1 MSKTVDERVVSMQ
14 FDNAQFEKNVS
25 TSMSTLD
32 KLKKS
37 LRLEGASKGLE
48 NINSATKNFDVSP
61 MSNGIESVKA
71 KFSALDVVA
80 VTALANITNSAINA
94 GKNIVA
100 ALTINPVKD
109 GFTEYETQ
117 MNAVQT
123 ILANT
128 QKEGTDVKI
137 VNKALDELNHYADK
151 TIYNFTEMTRN
162 IGTFTA
168 AGVKLD
174 TSVSAIK
181 GIANLAA
188 VSGSSS
194 QQASTAMYQLSQ
206 AIASGTVKLMDWNSV
221 VNAGMGGQVFQD
233 ALVRTSE
240 HLKTGAKSAIDAS
253 GSFRESLKTGWLTTE
268 VLTQTLDQFAT
279 AADTQEEYEA
289 AVKKFVD
296 QGYTQE
302 EAKQMADMAKT
313 AGEAATK
320 VKTFSQLI
328 DTLKEALGSGW
339 TETWRLIIGDFEE
352 AKELWT
358 GVSDVLGGFINKMS
372 DARNKLLE
380 SALGKGFSGLSEKL
394 SKIIEPAK
402 NVSEAIDKTIGTISD
417 LGDIVDNVIIG
428 KFGNG
433 KERFDALTKAGENYY
448 RVQNKVNEKL
458 GNSFRYTEEQIAAQD
473 KLLGSQEKTTEVI
486 KEETKETAKL
496 TTAQRQRLASLAR
509 LSDEQLRTKGYTED
523 QIAAFQELRN
533 TADKLGLSVE
543 DFVFQMDQINGRWLL
558 INSFK
563 NIGQSI
569 IKIFQSIG
577 QAWRETFEP
586 MSADTLFNII
596 AGFHKFTESIKLTD
610 EGADKLKRTFKGLFA
625 ILDIITTIVGSGFKM
640 AFKVLSTVLSVF
652 HLDILDVTA
661 AIGDVLVAFDKWLFE
676 NGAFAKSIEYI
687 AKTIAS
693 GIKAIKA
700 WIDAFTKLPEV
711 QKAIE
716 NFKKKLLELKEIGSN
731 SIAGL
736 RNGLLDGLQS
746 IPNILIEI
754 GERILTA
761 IKGVLGIHSPS
772 TKMHEVGTNIID
784 GLINGIKDGAGKL
797 WEILTGIGNTIID
810 VFKSFDWSKIFAGAV
825 SIVLLSMTKKLIG
838 ILDAL
843 TAPFEGFG
851 SMMMGLGEIFDRSA
865 KPIAKVIK
873 NFAKIEKSFSKV
885 LNGIAFSIKAKAI
898 KDIAVAIA
906 ILAGSLFLLSQLDY
920 GKLWS
925 AVGAISA
932 LSVVLGILSYAIGQ
946 MNSIEKGDF
955 TTAKLSLMLIS
966 MGAAILLISVA
977 VKKIADLTP
986 DQAKQ
991 GFLGLAGIVAA
1002 MGLVFLAFGK
1012 FVDGKQA
1019 LSIDKAGKMMTK
1031 MASALLLMVVVIK
1044 LVSTLDW
1051 SEMGKGAVFI
1061 TGFVA
1066 EMALVFAA
1074 FGKLTSGKTAQSI
1087 SQVGSMMIKM
1097 SVALLL
1103 MVGVCKLVSTLSVG
1117 EMIKGGIF
1125 AAAFAEFVKL
1135 LLKVTQIDKNHKIA
1149 KLGTMLL
1156 SISTALLLMVGVCK
1170 LAGMLSISEIAKGAA
1185 FVGGFL
1191 VLVRALVKITTMDK
1205 GKETAKVAATLL
1217 AMSVAISIM
1226 AGVCILLGLINLVD
1240 LAKGIV
1246 AVGLLSVFITKMI
1259 EATKGANDVK
1269 GNLIV
1274 LTVAIGVLATA
1285 VVALSFIKP
1294 AKLAGATVAL
1304 GILMGMFALM
1314 AKASGTIDKAMG
1326 SLIVMTTLVA
1336 LLAGV
1341 LYGLSQL
1348 PIEKTLGVAASLS
1361 MLILSLS
1368 TACVLLGV
1376 AGKLRSGA
1384 FSGIAALATLIVAV
1398 GGLMVGI
1405 GALVTQF
1412 PKLEEFLNKGIPML
1426 EKIGYALGS
1435 FFGNIIGG
1443 FSEGMTSGLPGI
1455 GENLSAF
1462 MNNAKDF
1469 FDGIKM
1475 VDEDSVNGVKNIAKI
1490 MLALTGSEFLNAI
1503 SSIFG
1508 KNAIS
1513 DIGAKLSEFGDA
1525 IVKFSRKVTGN
1536 IDSEAVEAAANAGLM
1551 ISKLY
1556 GSLPKTGGWAQ
1567 AIFGE
1572 SMDLTSFGTQLTAFG
1587 DAIVKFS
1594 RKVTGNID
1602 SEAVEAATNAGSTIA
1617 GLYEH
1622 VPKGGGWVQKIF
1634 GEQNL
1639 ATFGTQLAAFG
1650 DAIVSFS
1657 DAVSANGGVNSTL
1670 IESATNAG
1678 KTVAGLYEVIP
1689 KGGGWAQ
1696 AIFGSQNLASFGT
1709 QITAF
1714 GKAIAG
1720 FSKTVTAN
1728 GGIDSGAVDAAVNAG
1743 KTVAGL
1749 YNSLPKEKGAI
1760 QKIKEFFGG
1769 GGTMSMGDFGRA
1781 LSGFGGAISGFYESV
1796 SDADTS
1802 ALEVAVT
1809 QTRRLA
1815 NLLNDMSDL
1824 DASGADNFANG
1835 IKKLADS
1842 GISDFVTAFSE
1853 VDGKITGVVSK
1864 MITSFSMSI
1873 MNGGPRIEAAFTSL
1887 ISSSVRM
1894 VSIKGNSF
1902 SSAGTMLIT
1911 KLAIGMREGTASISS
1926 AITSTISQAV
1936 SIVTSRQAMFI
1947 NGGKTL
1953 MTGMASGIT
1962 SGTSLVKTTI
1972 ATIITACATS
1982 ITSAKSKFVN
1992 AGRTLM
1998 IGMASGIRTGSSV
2011 VSSLLTSNL
2020 SSFVSIIRSRIG
2032 QFTSAGVY
2040 LATGLASGIR
2050 SGSASAQSAVSSMV
2064 SSCASK
2070 LNGKYSSFYASGKYL
2085 VEGFAAGISANS
2097 YKAAAKSKAMA
2108 EAAASA
2114 ARKALRIN
2122 SPSKVFRAI
2131 AYSIPEGFA
2140 QGIDRMSWMS
2150 NKSAKNMA
2158 ENTVKSTTD
2167 ALSIIGDAIQNDVNS
2182 EPTIR
2187 PVIDMNGIDPGTIDL
2202 GASITSLVTSP
2213 ISSLSQL
2220 ITDAQSEINA
2230 SNREVVSA
2238 INGLREDLAAFAESD
2253 GTEVALYVDSKKL
2266 ATSLAKPMNR
2276 QLNILSKR
2284 GAY

>member
-14 FDNAQFEKNVS
+14 FDNSQFEKNVS

-37 LRLEGASKGLE
+37 LHLEGASKGLE
-48 NINSATKNFDVSP
+48 NINSATKNFDISP
-61 MSNGIESVKA
+61 MSNGIETVKA
-71 KFSALDVVA
+71 KFSALDVIA
-80 VTALANITNSAINA
+80 VTALANITNSAVNA
-94 GKNIVA
+94 GKNLVA
-100 ALTINPVKD
+100 ALTINPIKD
-109 GFTEYETQ
+109 GFAEYETQ

-128 QKEGTDVKI
+128 QKEGTNVKI
-137 VNKALDELNHYADK
+137 VNAALDELNHYADK

-174 TSVSAIK
+174 TSVSSIK

-188 VSGSSS
+188 VSGSTS

-206 AIASGTVKLMDWNSV
+206 AIAAGTVKLMDWNSV

-240 HLKTGAKSAIDAS
+240 HLQTGAKGAIAAE

-268 VLTQTLDQFAT
+268 VLTQTLDQFST
-279 AADTQEEYEA
+279 AAETQEEYEA
-289 AVKKFVD
+289 AVKKFID

-352 AKELWT
+352 AREMWSS
-358 GVSDVLGGFINKMS
+358 VSDVLSNIINKFS
-372 DARNKLLE
+372 DARNRLLE
-380 SALGKGFSGLSEKL
+380 SALGKGFGELAKKFTDISEPVKK
-394 SKIIEPAK
+394 SID
-402 NVSEAIDKTIGTISD
+402 AIQD
-417 LGDIVDNVIIG
+417 LGEIVDKVILG

-433 KERFDALTKAGENYY
+433 KTRFDALAEAGINYY
-448 RVQNKVNEKL
+448 KVQNQVNEKL
-458 GNSFRYTEEQIAAQD
+458 GNSKRYTEEQIAAQD
-473 KLLGSQEKTTEVI
+473 KLLGVQSKVTEGTEEEAQETVTLTDEKKKLL
-486 KEETKETAKL
+486 KELAK
-496 TTAQRQRLASLAR
+496 
-509 LSDEQLRTKGYTED
+509 LSDEQLRAKGYTDE
-523 QIAAFQELRN
+523 QIEAFHELRS
-533 TADKLGLSVE
+533 TAEKLGLPLNE
-543 DFVFQMDQINGRWLL
+543 FIDNLDQINGRWLL
-558 INSFK
+558 MNSFK
-563 NIGQSI
+563 NIGESI
-569 IKIFQSIG
+569 LKIFSSIG
-577 QAWRETFEP
+577 KAWRETFEP

-625 ILDIITTIVGSGFKM
+625 ILDIITTIVGGGFKM
-640 AFKVLSTVLSVF
+640 AFKVLSAVLSAF
-652 HLDILDVTA
+652 DLNILDVTA
-661 AIGDVLVAFDKWLFE
+661 AIGDALVAFDKWLFE

-687 AKTIAS
+687 AKAIAS
-693 GIKAIKA
+693 GIKTIKE
-700 WIDAFTKLPEV
+700 WIGAFMKLPEV

-716 NFKKKLLELKEIGSN
+716 EFKKKLLELKEVGSN
-731 SIAGL
+731 AIEGL
-736 RNGLLDGLQS
+736 KNGLMDGLKFV
-746 IPNILIEI
+746 PDILIKI
-754 GERILTA
+754 GEMILAA

-784 GLINGIKDGAGKL
+784 GLVNGIKDGAGKL
-797 WEILTGIGNTIID
+797 WKILTGIGNTIVD
-810 VFKSFDWSKIFAGAV
+810 TLKNFDWSKIFAGGV
-825 SIVLLSMTKKLIG
+825 SIVLLLMTKKLIG

-851 SMMMGLGEIFDRSA
+851 SMMSGLGEIFEKSA

-885 LNGIAFSIKAKAI
+885 LNGIAFSIKAKTI
-898 KDIAVAIA
+898 KDIAIAIA
-906 ILAGSLFLLSQLDY
+906 ILAGSLFLLAQLDY

-932 LSVVLGILSYAIGQ
+932 LAVVLGVLSYAIGK
-946 MNSIEKGDF
+946 MDSIEKGDF

-966 MGAAILLISVA
+966 MGAAILLISAA
-977 VKKIADLTP
+977 VKKIANLNP

-991 GFLGLAGIVAA
+991 GFLGLAGIVVA

-1012 FVDGKQA
+1012 LVDSKQA

-1031 MASALLLMVVVIK
+1031 MSIALLLMVGVVK
-1044 LVSTLDW
+1044 LVSTLEW
-1051 SEMGKGAVFI
+1051 EEMGKGAAFI
-1061 TGFVA
+1061 TGFVV

-1074 FGKLTSGKTAQSI
+1074 FGKLTSGKASQSI
-1087 SQVGSMMIKM
+1087 SQAGSMMIKM

-1103 MVGVCKLVSTLSVG
+1103 MVGVCKLVGKLSPE
-1117 EMIKGGIF
+1117 EMIKGGMF
-1125 AAAFAEFVKL
+1125 AAAFVGFVKL
-1135 LLKVTQIDKNHKIA
+1135 LLMATKVDKNHKIA

-1156 SISTALLLMVGVCK
+1156 SISAALLLMVGVCK
-1170 LAGMLSISEIAKGAA
+1170 LVGMLSVEEMLKGAA
-1185 FVGGFL
+1185 FAGAFL
-1191 VLVRALVKITTMDK
+1191 VLVWALTKITTIDD
-1205 GKETAKVAATLL
+1205 GKKTAKVAATLL
-1217 AMSVAISIM
+1217 AMSVAIGIM
-1226 AGVCILLGLINLVD
+1226 AGVCILLGLINLAD

-1246 AVGLLSVFITKMI
+1246 AVGLLSAFIAMMI
-1259 EATKGANDVK
+1259 KATEGANDVK
-1269 GNLIV
+1269 GNLIAM
-1274 LTVAIGVLATA
+1274 TVAIGVMAAA
-1285 VVALSFIKP
+1285 VAALSFIKP

-1314 AKASGTIDKAMG
+1314 AKAAGTMGKAMG
-1326 SLIVMTTLVA
+1326 SLIVMTVLVA

-1368 TACVLLGV
+1368 AACVLLGAV
-1376 AGKLRSGA
+1376 GKLGAGA
-1384 FSGIAALATLIVAV
+1384 FIGIAALVTLIAAV
-1398 GGLMVGI
+1398 GGLIVGI
-1405 GALVTQF
+1405 GALVTEF
-1412 PKLEEFLNKGIPML
+1412 PKLEEFLNKGIPIL

-1443 FSEGMTSGLPGI
+1443 FSEGITSGLPGI

-1490 MLALTGSEFLNAI
+1490 MLALTGAEFLNAI

-1508 KNAIS
+1508 ENAIS
-1513 DIGAKLSEFGDA
+1513 DMGTKLSEFGDA
-1525 IVKFSRKVTGN
+1525 VIAFSQKVSGN
-1536 IDSEAVEAAANAGLM
+1536 IDAAAVEAAANAGLM

-1556 GSLPKTGGWAQ
+1556 ESLPKTGGWAQ

-1572 SMDLTSFGTQLTAFG
+1572 SMDLTTFGTQLTAFG
-1587 DAIVKFS
+1587 DAIVGFS
-1594 RKVTGNID
+1594 QKVAGNID
-1602 SEAVEAATNAGSTIA
+1602 AAAVEAAANAGATIA
-1617 GLYEH
+1617 GLYNNI
-1622 VPKGGGWVQKIF
+1622 PKTGGWVQAIF

-1639 ATFGTQLAAFG
+1639 STFGTQLVAFG
-1650 DAIVSFS
+1650 SAIASFS
-1657 DAVSANGGVNSTL
+1657 NTLSTNGGVNSAL

-1689 KGGGWAQ
+1689 KGGGWVQ
-1696 AIFGSQNLASFGT
+1696 AIFGEQNLSTFGT

-1714 GKAIAG
+1714 GAAIAG
-1720 FSKTVTAN
+1720 FSQTVAAN
-1728 GGIDSGAVDAAVNAG
+1728 GGINSSAVDAAVNAG

-1749 YNSLPKEKGAI
+1749 YDSLPKEKGAI
-1760 QKIKEFFGG
+1760 QKIKEFFSG
-1769 GGTMSMGDFGRA
+1769 GGTMSMDDFGSA
-1781 LSGFGGAISGFYESV
+1781 LSGFGEAISGFYESV
-1796 SDADTS
+1796 SGTDPA
-1802 ALEVAVT
+1802 ALESAVT

-1815 NLLNDMSDL
+1815 NLLNDMADL
-1824 DASGADNFANG
+1824 DASGADNFADG
-1835 IKKLADS
+1835 IKKLAES
-1842 GISDFVTAFSE
+1842 GISDFVTAFSG
-1853 VDGKITGVVSK
+1853 VDGKITSAVSQ
-1864 MITSFSMSI
+1864 MITSFSTAI
-1873 MNGGPRIEAAFTSL
+1873 MNGRPRIAAAFTSL
-1887 ISSSVRM
+1887 IASSATAISSS
-1894 VSIKGNSF
+1894 STAFAI
-1902 SSAGTMLIT
+1902 AGTTLMVRLCMGIR
-1911 KLAIGMREGTASISS
+1911 AGAGNISS
-1926 AITSTISQAV
+1926 TITMAIAQAV
-1936 SIVTSRQAMFI
+1936 SVVASRQAIFAGTGLMLMTSMATGVRTGSAVVSAAIVTTVTACAASITRARANFA
-1947 NGGKTL
+1947 NGGRAL
-1953 MTGMASGIT
+1953 MVGMASGIGSGSAVVKALLTTLMTT
-1962 SGTSLVKTTI
+1962 SVTLI
-1972 ATIITACATS
+1972 R
-1982 ITSAKSKFVN
+1982 SKNGQFNN
-1992 AGRTLM
+1992 AGK
-1998 IGMASGIRTGSSV
+1998 
-2011 VSSLLTSNL
+2011 
-2020 SSFVSIIRSRIG
+2020 
-2032 QFTSAGVY
+2032 Y
-2040 LATGLASGIR
+2040 LIVAFASGIR
-2050 SGSASAQSAVSSMV
+2050 SGSAAAKTAASSA
-2064 SSCASK
+2064 ASDAASE
-2070 LNGKYSSFYASGKYL
+2070 LSGRYSSFYNSGKYL
-2085 VEGFAAGISANS
+2085 VEGFAAGISANT
-2097 YKAAAKSKAMA
+2097 YKAEAKAKAMA

-2114 ARKALRIN
+2114 ARKALKIN

-2150 NKSAKNMA
+2150 NKSATKMA
-2158 ENTVKSTTD
+2158 ESSAKNAVD
-2167 ALSIIGDAIQNDVNS
+2167 ALSTIQSVIQDDFDAK
-2182 EPTIR
+2182 PTIR
-2187 PVIDMNGIDPGTIDL
+2187 PVLDMSSVNPGTIDL

-2213 ISSLSQL
+2213 ITSLSQM
-2220 ITDAQSEINA
+2220 IADSQAAIDA

-2238 INGLREDLAAFAESD
+2238 VNGLREDIAAFAESD
-2253 GTEVALYVDSKKL
+2253 GQEVALYVDSKKL
-2266 ATSLAKPMNR
+2266 ASSIAKPMNR